1 MNVSMVDQTI
11 SDYLDDC
18 RGRGLSLKTVED
30 SYGYSLRGVLLPWL
44 TANGIEA
51 MNQIDG
57 KVLLRWQGDLLTRP
71 GRRGAPLSRYS
82 IRSWMRNA
90 NSFLKWANDNGE
102 MAAVVRGKAPK
113 VPRVL
118 IDVLSREEID
128 MMERTAK
135 TERDKLMVRILA
147 DTGIRAGELLGLR
160 TGDLVERDRNFYLR
174 VTGKGS
180 KERMVPVPRL
190 GVRIRRFMRS
200 GHGRIFLTLNRKPS
214 GQYEPLTINGLQK
227 LIRALAREAGISKR
241 VHPHLL
247 RHSYATWALSR
258 GMNPI
263 QLADIL
269 GHVGLTMIQRNYA
282 HLSSRDA
289 YDAQVRLFTNGDR

>member
-1 MNVSMVDQTI
+1 MPNIAQTI

-30 SYGYSLRGVLLPWL
+30 SYGYSLREVLLPWL
-44 TANGIEA
+44 RAHGFDS
-51 MNQIDG
+51 MDQIDS
-57 KVLLRWQGDLLTRP
+57 KVLLRWQGDLLTLP
-71 GRRGAPLSRYS
+71 GKRGTPLSRYS

-90 NSFLKWANDNGE
+90 NSFLKWANENGE
-102 MAAVVRGKAPK
+102 MKASVRGKAPK

-128 MMERTAK
+128 LMEKTAK
-135 TERDKLMVRILA
+135 TERDKLIVRILA

-200 GHGRIFLTLNRKPS
+200 ESGRIFLSLNRKPS
-214 GQYEPLTINGLQK
+214 GQREPLTLSGLQK
-227 LIRALAREAGISKR
+227 LIRALAREAKITKR

-289 YDAQVRLFTNGDR
+289 YDAQARLFAE

>member
-1 MNVSMVDQTI
+1 MPNIAQTI
-11 SDYLDDC
+11 DDYLDDC

-30 SYGYSLRGVLLPWL
+30 SYGYSLRSVLLPWL
-44 TANGIEA
+44 AANSIET
-51 MNQIDG
+51 MDQIDG
-57 KVLLRWQGDLLTRP
+57 RVLLRWQGDLLTRP
-71 GRRGAPLSRYS
+71 GKPLSRYS

-90 NSFLKWANDNGE
+90 NMFLRWAEANGE
-102 MAAVVRGKAPK
+102 IAASVRGKATK

-118 IDVLSREEID
+118 IDVLTREEID
-128 MMERTAK
+128 LMERTAK
-135 TERDKLMVRILA
+135 TERDKLIVRILA

-160 TGDLVERDRNFYLR
+160 VGDLIERDRNFYLR

-200 GHGRIFLTLNRKPS
+200 ETGRLFLSLNRKPS
-214 GQYEPLTINGLQK
+214 GQREPLTLSGLQK
-227 LIRALAREAGISKR
+227 QIRALAREAGIPKR

-289 YDAQVRLFTNGDR
+289 YDAQARLFTE